1 MARRRAVE
9 RVRRREGVLDRL
21 VAGAL
26 VVVAASGLMS
36 VLPGRGQAAVTAT
49 ACRLGSL
56 GLGACG
62 PDADATGVDLGA
74 DALAPPRCPVLADLD
89 ATVPEVR
96 TRTLTTARGLVV
108 RLAADRSG
116 DTVLRLGPGPDPAPP
131 DLLAGDG
138 RADVAVLPGTA
149 VPAGTA
155 WLLPG
160 GQGAATVVGAA
171 HDRQRAWSQR
181 RSALALPAVLT
192 RDHGRDLPAP
202 TRLASAV
209 DLRRAVL
216 PGGPASVPAAPPAG
230 GRGPDGVRLDPAR
243 PATVV
248 LDTTTGTSAVTADLR
263 GRAAGRPVA
272 GAVRWTRDAGGGLT
286 GLVLA
291 LAATGPLVNG
301 QPAGAAT
308 TVVYLRV
315 PVRTPVERALVEERL
330 AAAGGLA
337 LDLDGLLAL
346 RPPAADDRL
355 GGFLARAATVT
366 VLGWDG
372 PGPGAAAGQ
381 LRTELDDDA
390 RQLWPDAR
398 LVSAG
403 AVAPQPTG
411 TARVL
416 RDDPGC
422 VGG

>member
-1 MARRRAVE
+1 M
-9 RVRRREGVLDRL
+9 
-21 VAGAL
+21 
-26 VVVAASGLMS
+26 
-36 VLPGRGQAAVTAT
+36 
-49 ACRLGSL
+49 
-56 GLGACG
+56 
-62 PDADATGVDLGA
+62 
-74 DALAPPRCPVLADLD
+74 
-89 ATVPEVR
+89 
-96 TRTLTTARGLVV
+96 
-108 RLAADRSG
+108 
-116 DTVLRLGPGPDPAPP
+116 
-131 DLLAGDG
+131 
-138 RADVAVLPGTA
+138 
-149 VPAGTA
+149 
-155 WLLPG
+155 
-160 GQGAATVVGAA
+160 
-171 HDRQRAWSQR
+171 
-181 RSALALPAVLT
+181 
-192 RDHGRDLPAP
+192 
-202 TRLASAV
+202 
-209 DLRRAVL
+209 
-216 PGGPASVPAAPPAG
+216 
-230 GRGPDGVRLDPAR
+230 
-243 PATVV
+243 